1 MNAEKFSA
9 SGLVD
14 TLPETLRAPA
24 EPFVGAPDAW
34 IDLAYPLG
42 LDTPYHP
49 GGPPEWSPHGPAIDS
64 LVTFRGIL
72 LTHGAFEAGTGGS
85 FYGSVVA
92 RTVVLDGSISPA
104 TRLYW
109 DASLGADWPPNGWK
123 IPRLIVT
130 SVALN

>member
-1 MNAEKFSA
+1 MNAEQFSA

-34 IDLAYPLG
+34 IDLFYPLD

-49 GGPPEWSPHGPAIDS
+49 GGPAEWSPRGPAIDS
-64 LVTFRGIL
+64 LTTFRGIL
-72 LTHGAFEAGTGGS
+72 VTPGAFEASTGGS

-92 RTVVLDGSISPA
+92 RTVVLDGTIAPA

-109 DASLGADWPPNGWK
+109 DASLAGDWPPDGWK

-130 SVALN
+130 SVALD